1 MKYIL
6 TIYSK
11 AAYAEYPLPRLG
23 SGELPLERIGA
34 VLPDGAHLT
43 IGYQNGS
50 PRFLSGLDSPREG
63 GNRYELP
70 LPVQDNGLYFLRP
83 AFGGQCI
90 LALRCVQEEA
100 ALRAYR
106 LDGTAQVSI
115 GSLPENPLQY
125 SVFRAISGTHAL
137 LLPCSGGHRLENRSG
152 NGTYV
157 NHMRVNRAWLLE
169 PGDKIHIFGLDILY
183 MGGYMVLDARIAG
196 LRIHEPLASLESVLP
211 ANSAAMPEE
220 ETVLEEETVW
230 EEETVLEDAEPAAAG
245 EETVLEGGEQ
255 EGTVFQAA
263 EETVFQAAEETVL
276 QGAEETVLQRGT
288 DWADE
293 TVFEQR

>member
-11 AAYAEYPLPRLG
+11 AAYAEYPLPRLE

-90 LALRCVQEEA
+90 LALKCVSEER

-106 LDGTAQVSI
+106 LDSPASI

-137 LLPCSGGHRLENRSG
+137 LLPCPGGHRLENKSG

-157 NHMRVNRAWLLE
+157 NHTRVDRSWLLE

-183 MGGYMVLDARIAG
+183 MGDRVVLDTGTAG
-196 LRIHEPLASLESVLP
+196 LQIHAPLAEALLP
-211 ANSAAMPEE
+211 ASSAAIE

-245 EETVLEGGEQ
+245 EETVLEGAEQ
-255 EGTVFQAA
+255 EETVFQAA
-263 EETVFQAAEETVL
+263 EETVFQ
-276 QGAEETVLQRGT
+276 GAEETILQREC

-293 TVFEQR
+293 TVLE

>member
-1 MKYIL
+1 MKYNL
-6 TIYSK
+6 LIYSK
-11 AAYAEYPLPRLG
+11 TAYAEYPLPGLEN
-23 SGELPLERIGA
+23 GELSLERMGA
-34 VLPDGAHLT
+34 ALPDGAHLT

-50 PRFLSGLDSPREG
+50 PRFLSGLDSPRVS
-63 GNRYELP
+63 RDRCELP
-70 LPVQDNGLYFLRP
+70 LPARENELYFLRP

-90 LALRCVQEEA
+90 LALKCVSEER

-106 LDGTAQVSI
+106 LDSPASI

-137 LLPCSGGHRLENRSG
+137 LLPCPGGHRLENKSG

-157 NHMRVNRAWLLE
+157 NHTRVDRSWLLE

-183 MGGYMVLDARIAG
+183 MGDRVVLDTGTAG
-196 LRIHEPLASLESVLP
+196 LQIHAPLAEALLP
-211 ANSAAMPEE
+211 ANSAAIE

-245 EETVLEGGEQ
+245 EETVLEGTEQ
-255 EGTVFQAA
+255 
-263 EETVFQAAEETVL
+263 EETVFQAAEETVWQGVEETVF
-276 QGAEETVLQRGT
+276 QGAEETILQRES

-293 TVFEQR
+293 TVLE